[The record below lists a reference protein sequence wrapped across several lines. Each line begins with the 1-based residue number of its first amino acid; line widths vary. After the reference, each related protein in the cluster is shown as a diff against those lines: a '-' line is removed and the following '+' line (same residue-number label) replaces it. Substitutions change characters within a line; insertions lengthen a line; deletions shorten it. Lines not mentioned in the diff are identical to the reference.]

1 MPLPLQFNTLLRSI
15 SNVLLAFIGGSACL
29 GGGLLIVDPS
39 GLLLGLPTSTLQ
51 TTPFENYLI
60 PGILLFVL
68 LGGGSLLTLG
78 ALIRTIPIS
87 PILVTAEGV
96 CITTWIIVQITML
109 ETAVPQQLIIGFIGV
124 ILIAL
129 GVLQWDQQSVMNKH

>member
-15 SNVLLAFIGGSACL
+15 STVLLAFIGGSACL

-39 GLLLGLPTSTLQ
+39 GLLLGLPTSMLQ